1 MNMLWIRRGLKAAL
15 VIGATTSALYLHAE
29 EKTPAANDKL
39 QAEYKEVRKDQFLK
53 NLEEREKYYS
63 TMAQEM
69 GKQRKAC
76 AGENIDACKKAKD
89 DTKIVR
95 EKFKENRKLNRE
107 KFEKS
112 NDEYR
117 KKLGKDAPTDVEKK
131 HKKMTQERK
140 EAEDSEKE

>member
-1 MNMLWIRRGLKAAL
+1 MNMLWIRRGLTAAL

-29 EKTPAANDKL
+29 EKVPSANDKL
-39 QAEYKEVRKDQFLK
+39 QAEYKSVRKDQFLK

-76 AGENIDACKKAKD
+76 AGDNAEACKKAKD
-89 DTKIVR
+89 DTKAVR
-95 EKFKENRKLNRE
+95 EKLKESRKLNRE

-112 NDEYR
+112 NEEYR

-131 HKKMTQERK
+131 HKKMLKDRK
-140 EAEDSEKE
+140 ETEDADKE

>member
-1 MNMLWIRRGLKAAL
+1 MNMLWIRRGLTAAL
-15 VIGATTSALYLHAE
+15 VIGATTSGLYLHAE

-39 QAEYKEVRKDQFLK
+39 QAEYKAVRKDQFLK

-76 AGENIDACKKAKD
+76 SGDDADTCKKAKD
-89 DTKIVR
+89 ETKLVR
-95 EKFKENRKLNRE
+95 EKFKESPKLNRE

-131 HKKMTQERK
+131 HKKMLKERK
-140 EAEDSEKE
+140 EAEDADKE